1 MQSTYVLASCCDWI
15 LQDVMSQQLSYYY
28 LLLLFYYNLLNCCK
42 NKKKIDDRKTP
53 LDTGTIIQWLNK
65 QTTQRNQSVVHR
77 TTDWLAAFFHII
89 DSWGLIT
96 KPNHSQD
103 NALIK
108 LSDLVKSGVRLLL
121 DLRSKAGLGTDTEP
135 NTPWWRLEGC
145 FHGETHLDLQRRS
158 RRWWIINPRRALTL
172 AQSGWR
178 LTPALPCRLPCN
190 K

>member
-1 MQSTYVLASCCDWI
+1 MTGKH
-15 LQDVMSQQLSYYY
+15 LQTPWN
-28 LLLLFYYNLLNCCK
+28 YNSA
-42 NKKKIDDRKTP
+42 D
-53 LDTGTIIQWLNK
+53 K
-65 QTTQRNQSVVHR
+65 QTNNTKKLILNSTVDNVVQRTR
-77 TTDWLAAFFHII
+77 DWLAAIFHIT
-89 DSWGLIT
+89 DLWGLIT

-103 NALIK
+103 NVLIK
-108 LSDLVKSGVRLLL
+108 LSDLLKSGVRLLL

-158 RRWWIINPRRALTL
+158 RRWWIINLRRALTL